1 MILLANIGAGLTFLL
16 GVMGVVFPD
25 RTAALVRL
33 SARSHPEHGEFRALY
48 GGLFVGLGA
57 VPLLTQS
64 PAAFV
69 TVGAA
74 WLGATLARAGG
85 LLLDPSLPRKQWRA
99 VAFEG
104 GIGALCLC
112 ALLT

>member
-1 MILLANIGAGLTFLL
+1 MLLANIGAVLTLMLGLIGL
-16 GVMGVVFPD
+16 VFPD
-25 RTAALVRL
+25 RTASLVRL
-33 SARSHPEHGEFRALY
+33 SARTHPERGEFRALY
-48 GGLFVGLGA
+48 GGLFVGLAA

-64 PAAFV
+64 PAAFI

-74 WLGATLARAGG
+74 WLGATLARAAG
-85 LLLDPSLPRKQWRA
+85 LLLDPELSKKQWRA

-112 ALLT
+112 AFLA

>member
-1 MILLANIGAGLTFLL
+1 MVLTNIGAGLTLLL
-16 GVMGVVFPD
+16 GLVGLVFPD

-33 SARSHPEHGEFRALY
+33 SARTHPERGEFRALY

-64 PAAFV
+64 PAAFA

-74 WLGATLARAGG
+74 WLGATVARAVG
-85 LLLDPSLPRKQWRA
+85 LLIDPALSRKQWRA
-99 VAFEG
+99 VGFEG
-104 GIGALCLC
+104 GIGVLCLL
-112 ALLT
+112 AIV